1 MPEAL
6 AGALTL
12 PGLPLVVAAALAAG
26 LVYGFAGFGG
36 ALVFMPVAARVLGPQ
51 LAVAALALMA
61 LSSWFTILPA
71 AWRACDRRAAVAMIL
86 TALPA
91 IGLGVVVLGLGDP
104 VALRWAILALCAAT
118 LAALL
123 TGWRR
128 RAQDGWGAR
137 LAVAVGAGFSGG
149 ATGLNG
155 PVLVLFHLSG
165 QGSAVATRAN
175 TAVFLTVTGFAVLP
189 AMAVQGLIDTRSL
202 VLGVLLALPYAAGS
216 LIGRALFVPDRD
228 RTYRRVAHA
237 VILGAILAGLP
248 IWDGRA

>member
-1 MPEAL
+1 
-6 AGALTL
+6 
-12 PGLPLVVAAALAAG
+12 
-26 LVYGFAGFGG
+26 
-36 ALVFMPVAARVLGPQ
+36 VLGGD
-51 LAVAALALMA
+51 VIRG
-61 LSSWFTILPA
+61 F
-71 AWRACDRRAAVAMIL
+71 VFAMIWGVIVG
-86 TALPA
+86 TYSSVFVASAMPA
-91 IGLGVVVLGLGDP
+91 VG
-104 VALRWAILALCAAT
+104 WASSAT
-118 LAALL
+118 
-123 TGWRR
+123 GRWRR

>member
-1 MPEAL
+1 
-6 AGALTL
+6 
-12 PGLPLVVAAALAAG
+12 VIR
-26 LVYGFAGFGG
+26 GF
-36 ALVFMPVAARVLGPQ
+36 VFA
-51 LAVAALALMA
+51 MA
-61 LSSWFTILPA
+61 FWGVIVGTYSSVFV
-71 AWRACDRRAAVAMIL
+71 AAVAMIL

-123 TGWRR
+123 T
-128 RAQDGWGAR
+128 
-137 LAVAVGAGFSGG
+137 
-149 ATGLNG
+149 
-155 PVLVLFHLSG
+155 
-165 QGSAVATRAN
+165 N

>member
-91 IGLGVVVLGLGDP
+91 IGLGVVILGLGDP
-104 VALRWAILALCAAT
+104 VALRWAILALGEVT
-118 LAALL
+118 LLYFD
-123 TGWRR
+123 TGGDNVI
-128 RAQDGWGAR
+128 AKLPG
-137 LAVAVGAGFSGG
+137 
-149 ATGLNG
+149 
-155 PVLVLFHLSG
+155 
-165 QGSAVATRAN
+165 TRAE
-175 TAVFLTVTGFAVLP
+175 LRGQQVTLDADPAELHLFAD
-189 AMAVQGLIDTRSL
+189 GKSL
-202 VLGVLLALPYAAGS
+202 RPG
-216 LIGRALFVPDRD
+216 
-228 RTYRRVAHA
+228 
-237 VILGAILAGLP
+237 
-248 IWDGRA
+248 